1 MGLTK
6 LNFNEIENASETSN
20 TININKTTVLNQEV
34 ILPTKTPTV
43 DESNGTIWVDPT
55 SNNLKIKINS
65 VIYDLSFQ
73 TDYNNISV
81 STSGVISLNGSTGV
95 INNLTIS
102 GSGTVLEIR
111 SSSIGGTQW
120 SNLEILGDLN
130 IASGCTLKLTRVPLI
145 VRGSIIGSGI
155 INSPDGVNGGS
166 AGVSGPG
173 GTGGYNGYY
182 MSNNITPGTGTGQSG
197 GASPSTWPNGSGGS
211 AASMPT
217 EYGVSSGSGGP
228 GGRGTGGGGGGG
240 YRYSSYSPTANSGGS
255 SGVGSNPSYP
265 GGSGYVGSPSG
276 YVYAGGG
283 GGGAGG
289 PGTTGS
295 APINWGY
302 GGPSATGASGTN
314 GGAAGTLSTAYTGIG
329 TPSSA
334 SSGSAGT
341 SGGAGGDGTR
351 YNQWYVPSS
360 DILPTDGSPG
370 GSGGNG
376 GAGGGTGGAHLSI
389 YSGGPISTSINIRT
403 GKGGLTGGSTS
414 LPRAQTGSLW
424 LFTPTGSET
433 ISGIDL
439 TGASGTPTGPN
450 GASNRYAISN
460 STEVSNFFSGILYE
474 ANGVIP
480 AKVKVAITYP
490 WKKLKNLIM
499 YI

>member
-20 TININKTTVLNQEV
+20 TININKTTILNQEV

-43 DESNGTIWVDPT
+43 DESNGTVWVDPT

-73 TDYNNISV
+73 TDYNNISI
-81 STSGVISLNGSTGV
+81 TSPGVISLNGITGI

-155 INSPDGVNGGS
+155 INSPDGANGGV
-166 AGVSGPG
+166 AGVGGPG
-173 GTGGYNGYY
+173 GVGGRNGHY
-182 MSNNITPGTGTGQSG
+182 MAFNVNDINNGTGESG
-197 GASPSTWPNGSGGS
+197 TNSPSSWSNQYGGS
-211 AASMPT
+211 SLSMPI

-228 GGRGTGGGGGGG
+228 GGRGT
-240 YRYSSYSPTANSGGS
+240 
-255 SGVGSNPSYP
+255 
-265 GGSGYVGSPSG
+265 
-276 YVYAGGG
+276 AGGG
-283 GGGAGG
+283 GGGWYLNLSSNAPGGASGNGYSGGTGYDSSPREMFGYYITGGGAGG
-289 PGTTGS
+289 GAGGLSVSSPENWRYGGPASTGVTGS
-295 APINWGY
+295 A
-302 GGPSATGASGTN
+302 GGSAGV
-314 GGAAGTLSTAYTGIG
+314 LSSPYTGIG
-329 TPSSA
+329 TPSTN

-341 SGGAGGDGTR
+341 SGGAGGDGLR
-351 YNQWYVPSS
+351 YDFTASRN
-360 DILPTDGSPG
+360 DLPTDGSTG
-370 GSGGNG
+370 GNGGNG
-376 GAGGGTGGAHLSI
+376 GAGGGNGGAHISV
-389 YSGGPISTSINIRT
+389 YSGGPISTSINIRP

-450 GASNRYAISN
+450 GVSNRYAISN
-460 STEVSNFFSGILYE
+460 STEVSNFFTGILYE
-474 ANGVIP
+474 ADGVTP
-480 AKVKVAITYP
+480 AKTKVAITY
-490 WKKLKNLIM
+490 L
-499 YI
+499 